1 MAKNDVRRAAG
12 CVVWRRGEAGAPELL
27 LIHDQY
33 GRWTIPKGHLEAG
46 ESEAEAAEREVWEET
61 GVRGELGALVE
72 RIEYQVM
79 SKKGQP
85 RQKQVAFFLLR
96 ANAGEVVPQAE
107 EGIAAAEWCAPANA
121 LARAGY
127 PQVREVLARAL
138 ELLG

>member
-1 MAKNDVRRAAG
+1 MPKSDLRRAAG
-12 CVVWRRGEAGAPELL
+12 CVAWRPGAGGAPELL

-33 GRWTIPKGHLEAG
+33 GRWTIPKGHLDPG
-46 ESEAEAAEREVWEET
+46 ESEAEAAVREVWEET

-72 RIEYQVM
+72 RITYQVM
-79 SKKGQP
+79 SKKGQA

-96 ANAGEVVPQAE
+96 ATAGEPVPQAE
-107 EGIAAAEWCAPANA
+107 EGIAAAEWCAPADA

-138 ELLG
+138 ELLA